1 MFGTRDGEFPR
12 DIDPVGVNV
21 SDIML
26 DHLTPMELYTLR
38 GRIDAVLPTASMAE
52 LNLEEET
59 VRQYQTVK
67 ALQANVLGGND
78 EPNKKA
84 SVVQACA
91 TALQMLAKMQ
101 GDVHTSERFKRI
113 ENLMIK
119 YLKLLPVETAEAFID
134 QYGRLIL
141 DLESQKK

>member
-12 DIDPVGVNV
+12 HVDPVGVSVN
-21 SDIML
+21 DIML
-26 DHLTPMELYTLR
+26 DALTPLELYTLR
-38 GRIDAVLPTASMAE
+38 GRIDSVLPTASMAE
-52 LNLEEET
+52 IDLEQET
-59 VRQYQTVK
+59 VRQFQTVR
-67 ALQANVLGGND
+67 ALQATVLAGND

-101 GDVHTSERFKRI
+101 GDVHTSERFKRV

-119 YLKLLPVETAEAFID
+119 YLKLLPKETAEAFLAD
-134 QYGRLIL
+134 YERLIL
-141 DLESQKK
+141 DIESQR